1 MSTIQPLNAV
11 RKSHIQQVL
20 RHAKGD
26 LDLASQILGVSTED
40 LRRLLASHGLDPARE
55 ACFPPATQ
63 EEE

>member
-1 MSTIQPLNAV
+1 MPPIQPLSAV
-11 RKSHIQQVL
+11 RRSHIQQVL

-40 LRRLLASHGLDPARE
+40 LLRLLASLGLDPARE
-55 ACFPPATQ
+55 VSDSPATH